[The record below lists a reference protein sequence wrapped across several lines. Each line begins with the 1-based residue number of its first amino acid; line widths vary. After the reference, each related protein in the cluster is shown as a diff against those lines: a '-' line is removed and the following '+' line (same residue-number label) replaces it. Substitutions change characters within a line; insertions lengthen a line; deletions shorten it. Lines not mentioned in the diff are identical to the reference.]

1 MHINMKYYV
10 VSIGAIFI
18 SLGIGMLVGFNL
30 NYDQELTKQQ
40 EEMIGEL
47 NLRFEDLRELNNK
60 LEDDIVLIN
69 NEYENSISFINSNVD
84 KIIEDKL
91 LNKSI
96 GIISTNQDNDFNQ
109 EIADTLSKSG
119 ANIAFDIVLLNNIFE
134 EEKLKELSKNLSME
148 FKSSKDVIN
157 YIVECL
163 KTSDAK
169 SNLSKLQEFQ
179 IINIRSISDN
189 YDFES
194 IVLAGGNNGKL
205 KEKLFNNLDK
215 NIIEK
220 LRSENKHIVGVQ
232 RSDSKYSY
240 INLYF
245 NEKVTSVDNIDEGIG
260 KISMVMLL
268 EDSNILGKFGRTED
282 SDNLIPYKKQ

>member
-47 NLRFEDLRELNNK
+47 NLKFEDLRELNNK

-232 RSDSKYSY
+232 RSDTKYSY

-282 SDNLIPYKKQ
+282 SDNRIPYKKQ

>member
-47 NLRFEDLRELNNK
+47 NLKFEDLRELNNK

-232 RSDSKYSY
+232 RSDAKYSY

>member
-47 NLRFEDLRELNNK
+47 NLKFEDLRELNNK

-260 KISMVMLL
+260 KISMIMLL

>member
-47 NLRFEDLRELNNK
+47 NLKFEDLRELNNK

-96 GIISTNQDNDFNQ
+96 GIISTHQDNDFNQ
-109 EIADTLSKSG
+109 ETADTLSKSG

-260 KISMVMLL
+260 KISMIMLL

>member
-47 NLRFEDLRELNNK
+47 NLKFEDLRELNNK

-84 KIIEDKL
+84 RIIEDKL

>member
-47 NLRFEDLRELNNK
+47 NLKFEDLRELNNK

>member
-47 NLRFEDLRELNNK
+47 NLKFEDLRELNNK

-260 KISMVMLL
+260 KISMIMLL
-268 EDSNILGKFGRTED
+268 EDCNILGKFGRTED

>member
-47 NLRFEDLRELNNK
+47 NLKFEDLRELNNK

-232 RSDSKYSY
+232 ISDSKYSY

-260 KISMVMLL
+260 KISMIMLL

>member
-47 NLRFEDLRELNNK
+47 NLKFEDLRELNNK

-282 SDNLIPYKKQ
+282 SDNLIPYKKE

>member
-47 NLRFEDLRELNNK
+47 NLKFEDLRELNNK
-60 LEDDIVLIN
+60 LEDDIALIN
-69 NEYENSISFINSNVD
+69 SEYENSISFINANVD
-84 KIIEDKL
+84 KIIADKL

-119 ANIAFDIVLLNNIFE
+119 ANIAFDIVLHNNIFE
-134 EEKLKELSKNLSME
+134 EEKLKELSQNLSME

-163 KTSDAK
+163 KTPDAK
-169 SNLSKLQEFQ
+169 INLSKLQECQ

-189 YDFES
+189 YNFES

-215 NIIEK
+215 NLIEK

-268 EDSNILGKFGRTED
+268 EDSNILGKFGRTEE

>member
-1 MHINMKYYV
+1 M
-10 VSIGAIFI
+10 
-18 SLGIGMLVGFNL
+18 
-30 NYDQELTKQQ
+30 
-40 EEMIGEL
+40 
-47 NLRFEDLRELNNK
+47 
-60 LEDDIVLIN
+60 
-69 NEYENSISFINSNVD
+69 
-84 KIIEDKL
+84 
-91 LNKSI
+91 
-96 GIISTNQDNDFNQ
+96 
-109 EIADTLSKSG
+109 
-119 ANIAFDIVLLNNIFE
+119 
-134 EEKLKELSKNLSME
+134 
-148 FKSSKDVIN
+148 
-157 YIVECL
+157 
-163 KTSDAK
+163 
-169 SNLSKLQEFQ
+169 
-179 IINIRSISDN
+179 SDN

>member
-47 NLRFEDLRELNNK
+47 NLKFEDLRELNNK
-60 LEDDIVLIN
+60 LEDDIALIN

-119 ANIAFDIVLLNNIFE
+119 ANVAFDIVLLNNIFE

-157 YIVECL
+157 YIIECL

-179 IINIRSISDN
+179 IINIRGISDN

>member
-47 NLRFEDLRELNNK
+47 NLKFEDLRELNNK

-245 NEKVTSVDNIDEGIG
+245 NEKVTFVDNIDEGIG